1 MSLLIL
7 FYVLIIALVVAGIIA
22 ASVVYLN
29 RRRGKEP
36 AGQPPI
42 APPLSEDRQPPMP
55 R

>member
-1 MSLLIL
+1 MSPIIL
-7 FYVLIIALVVAGIIA
+7 FYVLLITLVVVGIIT
-22 ASVVYLN
+22 ASVIYLN

-42 APPLSEDRQPPMP
+42 APPLSEDRRPPMP